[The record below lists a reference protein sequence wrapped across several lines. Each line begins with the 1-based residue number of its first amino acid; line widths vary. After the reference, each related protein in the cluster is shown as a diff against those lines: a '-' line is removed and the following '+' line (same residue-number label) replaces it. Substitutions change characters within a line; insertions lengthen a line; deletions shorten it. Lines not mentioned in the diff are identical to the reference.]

1 MIRSLISGFN
11 FISKTI
17 HSYLGTVNS
26 ITDATTYSLPIN
38 FGSAA
43 VDRWIIVCI
52 KVGSSVLATVETTT
66 VTIGG
71 VTATKAINKT
81 GNYADVSIWF
91 AKVPTGTS
99 GNVDITVNSTALR
112 CHVSTY
118 SIYRDNLSVYDTD
131 IYNTVNV
138 TTGSNEV
145 DVIPDSVCISGV
157 STTGSSGTFIWSN
170 TLENNDYILEST
182 RAESTASIYNNTSE
196 TLVISATKSVSTTRY
211 TLVTAVLV

>member
-11 FISKTI
+11 FISKAV
-17 HSYLGTVNS
+17 HSYLGAVNS

-52 KVGSSVLATVETTT
+52 KVGSTSLATLETTT

-71 VTATKAINKT
+71 VTATRAINAT

-131 IYNTVNV
+131 IYDTANV
-138 TTGSNEV
+138 TTGSNQV
-145 DVIPDSVCISGV
+145 AVTADSVCISGV
-157 STTGSSGTFIWSN
+157 STTGSTGTFTWSN
-170 TLENNDYILEST
+170 TLEDNDYRLEGT
-182 RAESTASIYNNTSE
+182 RVESTASIYNNTSE
-196 TLVISATKSVSTTRY
+196 TLVISATKSVSTARY
-211 TLVTAVLV
+211 TLATAVLA